1 LTVRHLQFDYLG
13 GYCQNEPIEATQP
26 NNEGDSKMSDFSS
39 HEVHA
44 AVVAQ
49 IAAEIFRPSLASK
62 ASMVGYAIA
71 IGAHGKKAS
80 FVIDDADHDMLDYF
94 ADIALT
100 NEDMSVLFPARF
112 KGL

>member
-1 LTVRHLQFDYLG
+1 MNPSKQHNQTTKGIQ
-13 GYCQNEPIEATQP
+13 
-26 NNEGDSKMSDFSS
+26 KMSDFSS
-39 HEVHA
+39 HEIHA

-49 IAAEIFRPSLASK
+49 KAAEIFRPSLASK

-100 NEDMSVLFPARF
+100 DEDMSVLFPARF